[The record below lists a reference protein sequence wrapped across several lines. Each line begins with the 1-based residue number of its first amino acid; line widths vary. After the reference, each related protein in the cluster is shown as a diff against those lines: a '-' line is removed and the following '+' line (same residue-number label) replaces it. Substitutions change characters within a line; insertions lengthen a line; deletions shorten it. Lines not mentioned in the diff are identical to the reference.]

1 MVHILFGTSLV
12 VINIFDIPISMII
25 MALKDSIVKLIK
37 KLYQNVFYVSTILLE
52 TIRKKTAGFLYVLD
66 ISYF

>member
-1 MVHILFGTSLV
+1 MSSKKERKEMVHILFGTSLV
-12 VINIFDIPISMII
+12 VIDIFDIPISMII

-52 TIRKKTAGFLYVLD
+52 IQRDFFTF
-66 ISYF
+66 

>member
-12 VINIFDIPISMII
+12 VIDIFDIPISMII

-52 TIRKKTAGFLYVLD
+52 RFLYVLD